1 MAFNHYSTPDQA
13 KEPVTY
19 LLHFDRALG
28 GRAWHYCGKTCNLER
43 RVMLHRTGQ
52 SHAKIMRAA
61 YKAKIG
67 FTLARTWPGLEQERR
82 LKDSHDLAR
91 YCPIC
96 HQQKLAEQLLP
107 VPLAAIR
114 ATQESL
120 QSVLPM

>member
-1 MAFNHYSTPDQA
+1 MAFNYYSTPDQA

-28 GRAWHYCGKTCNLER
+28 GRAWHYCGKTTNLER

-52 SHAKIMRAA
+52 SQAKIMLAA
-61 YKAKIG
+61 YKARID
-67 FTLARTWPGLEQERR
+67 FTIARTWPGLERERQ
-82 LKDSHDLAR
+82 LKNTHNLAK

-96 HQQKLAEQLLP
+96 RANKLAAQLLP

-120 QSVLPM
+120 QAILPM